1 MVQARLKH
9 SPEPLHSKD
18 LAVCRKVFDK
28 IQSSAGF
35 VKKSEEADRVATIL
49 VELYRQGVHEPDHL
63 KTMVQAARGI
73 FENDVL
79 WAP

>member
-9 SPEPLHSKD
+9 QPLHSKD
-18 LAVCRKVFDK
+18 LAVCQKVFDE

-35 VKKSEEADRVATIL
+35 VKNSEEADRVATIL

-63 KTMVQAARGI
+63 KTMVRAARGI

-79 WAP
+79 RAA